1 MGWCYVI
8 ISVIVSILF
17 AIIGYLFG
25 YLNGV
30 SDTQAYNYMLKHGM
44 DNSEDKKDV

>member
-1 MGWCYVI
+1 MGWCYVV

-44 DNSEDKKDV
+44 DNSEDKKDA